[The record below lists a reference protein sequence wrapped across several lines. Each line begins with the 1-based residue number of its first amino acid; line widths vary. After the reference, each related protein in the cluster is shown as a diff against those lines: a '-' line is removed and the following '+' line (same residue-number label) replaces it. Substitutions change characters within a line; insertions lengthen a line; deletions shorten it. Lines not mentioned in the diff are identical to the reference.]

1 MVKYEI
7 SMSRQ
12 HTGSILAAALFFLVC
27 HVYAET
33 PNLGVP
39 ASGELVNELD
49 ITVLPNGDGLPPGSG
64 NAVVGEKLYMQ
75 HCLACHGES
84 GQGGLNNNLVGGH
97 GSLSSNKPAKT
108 VGSFWPYS
116 TTIFDYIRRAMPYTI
131 PGSLGN
137 DDVYALTAYILYLNG
152 IIREKEEM
160 NARTL
165 PEVAMPNRDNFRQM
179 FKAQ

>member
-1 MVKYEI
+1 
-7 SMSRQ
+7 
-12 HTGSILAAALFFLVC
+12 
-27 HVYAET
+27 
-33 PNLGVP
+33 
-39 ASGELVNELD
+39 
-49 ITVLPNGDGLPPGSG
+49 
-64 NAVVGEKLYMQ
+64 
-75 HCLACHGES
+75 
-84 GQGGLNNNLVGGH
+84 
-97 GSLSSNKPAKT
+97 
-108 VGSFWPYS
+108 
-116 TTIFDYIRRAMPYTI
+116 MPYTI